1 MFDLRSIIPFFEY
14 CFSSFP
20 ESEQNSGQKIGKK
33 RKEYILDY
41 LLSQNFAT
49 ISYPQEK
56 NRDLKRQPAEKKKNE
71 NEKKIEK
78 REL

>member
-1 MFDLRSIIPFFEY
+1 MFDLRSIIPFFEH

-20 ESEQNSGQKIGKK
+20 ESEQNSGQKTGKK

-41 LLSQNFAT
+41 LLSQNFIT

-56 NRDLKRQPAEKKKNE
+56 NRDLKRQLAEKKKRKR
-71 NEKKIEK
+71 KKIEN